1 MDNKNNRFKNILI
14 NTLHHSGVTYPAPS
28 NLTYWWNFGSL
39 ALLCL
44 VVQLITGIF
53 LAMHYI
59 PNAELAFSSVE
70 HIMRDINNGWF
81 LRYMHANGASM
92 FFLVVYV
99 HLFRGLYYGSY
110 SQPRQLVWC
119 TGVIILLIMI
129 LTAFMGYV
137 LPWGQMSFW
146 AATVITNLVS
156 AVPYI
161 GLDILNWL
169 WGGYAVDNATLN
181 RFFSFHYLFPFILTG
196 LIGIHIIY
204 LHGNGSNNAL
214 GVIFNADKLPFTPYF
229 TIKDIFGVTIF
240 FILFSYF
247 IFFDPVY
254 LGHPDNFIP
263 ANPLVTPAHIVPE
276 WYFLPFYAILRSV
289 PNKLF
294 GVLLLL
300 GSILVLLI
308 FPFIIKTNINTGFLR
323 PLYKKFFWLFFF
335 NSLLLGWIGGK
346 AIEEPYYTLGQIFTV
361 FYFFYF
367 LIILPTIAYF
377 EKILYNNNIKYNRK
391 KTVYNTIER
400 NSDFFFNNNLIF
412 KTLFI
417 LLAFLQGM
425 FLYMDGDRI
434 PNFSIIVV
442 MFLGYSILVNKDIF
456 KQTYQTIFNTWIKL
470 IENTKYS
477 ILYFNNSINS
487 LKVISV
493 TFPFFY
499 NIIKKSIILINLL
512 TKKIQYRTKLWN
524 IVCFFFIIG
533 NTYLNI
539 IIFIKKNILNHRFKS
554 IINILSYN
562 TVYNSFYLTSNIID
576 NITVQVFANIRT
588 NYNLTMDNKC
598 IENIDVLISVIDI
611 TASVEQNDAILFDL
625 LKKIEA

>member
-1 MDNKNNRFKNILI
+1 MSRFKNILV
-14 NTLHHSGVTYPAPS
+14 NTLHHSGVTYPVPI
-28 NLTYWWNFGSL
+28 NLSYWWNFGVL
-39 ALLCL
+39 ALICL

-53 LAMHYI
+53 LAMHYV

-81 LRYMHANGASM
+81 IRYMHANGASM

-110 SQPRQLVWC
+110 SYPRQLVWC

-161 GLDILNWL
+161 GIDILNWL
-169 WGGYAVDNATLN
+169 WGGYAVDNVTLN

-196 LIGIHIIY
+196 LVCVHIVY
-204 LHGNGSNNAL
+204 LHENGSNNKL
-214 GVIFNADKLPFTPYF
+214 GVIYAADKVPFTPYF
-229 TIKDIFGVTIF
+229 TIKDIFGIVIF

-308 FPFIIKTNINTGFLR
+308 FPFLIKTNISTGLLR
-323 PLYKKFFWLFFF
+323 PLYQKFFWLFFF
-335 NSLLLGWIGGK
+335 DSILLGWIGGK
-346 AIEEPYYTLGQIFTV
+346 AIEEPFYTLGQLFTI
-361 FYFFYF
+361 FYFIYF
-367 LIILPTIAYF
+367 LVILP
-377 EKILYNNNIKYNRK
+377 
-391 KTVYNTIER
+391 
-400 NSDFFFNNNLIF
+400 
-412 KTLFI
+412 
-417 LLAFLQGM
+417 LLALLEESNYIKNIMYVELQ
-425 FLYMDGDRI
+425 
-434 PNFSIIVV
+434 
-442 MFLGYSILVNKDIF
+442 
-456 KQTYQTIFNTWIKL
+456 
-470 IENTKYS
+470 
-477 ILYFNNSINS
+477 
-487 LKVISV
+487 
-493 TFPFFY
+493 
-499 NIIKKSIILINLL
+499 KK
-512 TKKIQYRTKLWN
+512 
-524 IVCFFFIIG
+524 
-533 NTYLNI
+533 
-539 IIFIKKNILNHRFKS
+539 KKNI
-554 IINILSYN
+554 I
-562 TVYNSFYLTSNIID
+562 
-576 NITVQVFANIRT
+576 Q
-588 NYNLTMDNKC
+588 
-598 IENIDVLISVIDI
+598 
-611 TASVEQNDAILFDL
+611 
-625 LKKIEA
+625 